1 MGQDFSLSPIL
12 SALYLAPI
20 LHIFENYLKILKILV
35 SILSFVDDG
44 LLITQSKT
52 LSISNSLIFCSYN
65 IASNLLTKF
74 GLIIE
79 QSKTEVFH
87 LSRLIGAFNPP
98 PLDLSALRSTILY
111 SKETWWYLGF
121 IFNRKLSFCQH
132 IDFYINKVIST
143 VKCMKILGNSV
154 WDLISYQKCL
164 LYRSCILLI
173 VLYGF

>member
-111 SKETWWYLGF
+111 SKETW
-121 IFNRKLSFCQH
+121 
-132 IDFYINKVIST
+132 
-143 VKCMKILGNSV
+143 
-154 WDLISYQKCL
+154 
-164 LYRSCILLI
+164 
-173 VLYGF
+173 